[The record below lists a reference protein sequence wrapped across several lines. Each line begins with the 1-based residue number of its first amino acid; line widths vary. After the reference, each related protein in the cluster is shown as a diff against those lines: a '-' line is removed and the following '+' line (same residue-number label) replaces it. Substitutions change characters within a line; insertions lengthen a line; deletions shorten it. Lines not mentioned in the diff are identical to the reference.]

1 MPKSGTFEGSDGK
14 YYTLYYSTD
23 SGDGNLTV
31 GFYLDGPDNVME
43 YIKTWDF
50 GDGTPVEIDHSI
62 VQNHFYE
69 QSTISR
75 TVTVTVIVKDS
86 TGAQI
91 VQLQI
96 PITITTRKTL
106 YVSNFYQTEGAI
118 IDGSDVGLAIDTS
131 GVELPT
137 LIYDWDNKG
146 GTVEPLDDGK
156 SQNPNHV
163 YKQPQYDPPYNG
175 IIKLLPVGTNNVADG
190 WNFSVMVLPNLAKYV
205 LGWIDCGVGIGKIVP
220 KDTETTFTV
229 SGEQWSSTR

>member
-23 SGDGNLTV
+23 SGDGNITV

-50 GDGTPVEIDHSI
+50 GDGTLVEIDHSI

-156 SQNPNHV
+156 SQNTNHV
-163 YKQPQYDPPYNG
+163 YKQHSM
-175 IIKLLPVGTNNVADG
+175 IRHT
-190 WNFSVMVLPNLAKYV
+190 M
-205 LGWIDCGVGIGKIVP
+205 
-220 KDTETTFTV
+220 E
-229 SGEQWSSTR
+229 